1 MHDNYNEGRMT
12 IIHER
17 HDVLQN
23 VPDEGSTSIMQDF
36 EEVQEIEMDN
46 NSAIKYSNSNDSL

>member
-1 MHDNYNEGRMT
+1 MT